1 MKSWKIYANGSE
13 DKWEVHAR
21 MKCVAWSEYWS
32 SSVLISGVVG
42 KNANA
47 LNGVYEPMRI
57 LQNGKPVFQKQGDP
71 DKWLRFDVKNRWLFC
86 PTASKDANNSLS
98 WCHSVETDIE
108 HPTKVKSWNI
118 YANGCGGKWQVDAAM
133 KCTPAITR
141 VHLTWHKYCIVYA
154 SIDTLLVLLILWLE
168 FVAPRT
174 CSMNLNMESC
184 QALLMCSCTAA
195 TDTDDCTNAFCY
207 ITSALRGRG
216 RPMKLGTCSMRLTN
230 DFLWSVLGL
239 GVLLY
244 MVYKVCYKIP
254 KT

>member
-1 MKSWKIYANGSE
+1 MYEATRELHNDKSLFQKQGDPDKWLRFNVNNKWSITDTASKDANDSVSWCHSMEWNIEHPTQVKSWKIYANGSE

-32 SSVLISGVVG
+32 SPVLISGVVG

-47 LNGVYEPMRI
+47 LNGVYEPMRE

-71 DKWLRFDVKNRWLFC
+71 
-86 PTASKDANNSLS
+86 
-98 WCHSVETDIE
+98 

-118 YANGCGGKWQVDAAM
+118 YANGCSGKWQVNVAM
-133 KCTPAITR
+133 KCTAAITR

-154 SIDTLLVLLILWLE
+154 SIDTLFVLLILWLE

-184 QALLMCSCTAA
+184 KALLMCSCTAA
-195 TDTDDCTNAFCY
+195 TDIDDCANKQG
-207 ITSALRGRG
+207 LRGRK
-216 RPMKLGTCSMRLTN
+216 RHVT
-230 DFLWSVLGL
+230 
-239 GVLLY
+239 
-244 MVYKVCYKIP
+244 